1 MNFFRLRVVNTL
13 LFFATGILI
22 GFILKER
29 FYGPAKAQYP
39 QRYQSVYSAQP
50 EAAAQPSPEVET
62 TVVPEET
69 ETPEPPAEPAPA
81 KPHKTAPKA
90 EPKAEE
96 DYSSPLVIEPSE
108 PEAEPVRKKDAVLR
122 GSQDQFFKRPA
133 DYAGRELEMELQLI
147 TAKRSTGGWRLNFV
161 YAGPDKGMDYLYVDD
176 SEILG
181 DKPDLRIGYVYK
193 VRFRCSRG
201 DTAAGNV
208 LLLLTPTGDK
218 ASWATGI
225 SAVE

>member
-1 MNFFRLRVVNTL
+1 MNFFRLRVMNTL

-29 FYGPAKAQYP
+29 FYGPAPAKPQYP

-50 EAAAQPSPEVET
+50 EAAPQPVPEVET
-62 TVVPEET
+62 TVEPEET
-69 ETPEPPAEPAPA
+69 ETPEPPAEPEPA
-81 KPHKTAPKA
+81 RPHKAAPK
-90 EPKAEE
+90 PEE
-96 DYSSPLVIEPSE
+96 DYSNPIVIEASQ
-108 PEAEPVRKKDAVLR
+108 PEAEPVRKKDAILR

-147 TAKRSTGGWRLNFV
+147 TAKRLAGGWRLNFV
-161 YAGPDKGMDYLYVDD
+161 YSGPDKSVDYLYVDD
-176 SEILG
+176 SEIIG
-181 DKPDLRIGYVYK
+181 DNPDLRIGYVYK
-193 VRFRCSRG
+193 VRFRCSKG

-218 ASWATGI
+218 AAWATGL

>member
-29 FYGPAKAQYP
+29 FYGAPKPQYP

-50 EAAAQPSPEVET
+50 DAAPQPSPEVET
-62 TVVPEET
+62 TVEPEEK

-81 KPHKTAPKA
+81 KPRKAAPR
-90 EPKAEE
+90 AEE
-96 DYSSPLVIEPSE
+96 DYSPPIVIEASE
-108 PEAEPVRKKDAVLR
+108 PGVEPTKKKDAILR

-133 DYAGRELEMELQLI
+133 DYTGRELEIELQMI
-147 TAKRSTGGWRLNFV
+147 TAKRAAGGGWRLNFV
-161 YAGPDKGMDYLYVDD
+161 YSGPDKSVDYLYVDD
-176 SEILG
+176 DEIVG

-193 VRFRCSRG
+193 VRFRCGKG
-201 DTAAGNV
+201 DPAAGNV

-218 ASWATGI
+218 ASWATGL